1 MKKLEVKKKVRIYE
15 TRILDRLWL
24 TKNTFEVKFARP
36 LGFTFT
42 PGQRIRLRHGD
53 MERDYSLIS
62 APDDSQINVCVRLVA
77 GGKIS
82 PFLATAES
90 GTKMLISGPHGYFIF
105 QSSTAQAVFV
115 ATGTGIAPFVA
126 MARSGITG
134 FYLLH
139 GVGKRVELYFEALF
153 KESTRK
159 YIPCLSREATKPSGL
174 AHYYNGR
181 VSAYLED
188 RFPAGVYDFYLCGR
202 REMIRDVTLLVDK
215 LFPGSR
221 IYTELFY

>member
-1 MKKLEVKKKVRIYE
+1 MKKLEAKKKVGIYE

-24 TKNTFEVKFARP
+24 TKNTFEVKLTRP

-53 MERDYSLIS
+53 IERDYSLIS
-62 APDDSQINVCVRLVA
+62 APDDPQINLCVRLAA

-90 GTKMLISGPHGYFIF
+90 GTKTLISGPHGYFIF
-105 QSSTAQAVFV
+105 QPSNAQAVFV

-134 FYLLH
+134 FYLMH
-139 GVGKRVELYFEALF
+139 GVGRRVELYYEALF

-159 YIPCLSREATKPSGL
+159 YIPCLSREGTKSARP

-181 VSAYLED
+181 VSAYLES
-188 RFPAGVYDFYLCGR
+188 RFPAGMYDFYLCGR
-202 REMIRDVTLLVDK
+202 REMIRDVTLLVDQ

-221 IYTELFY
+221 IFTESFY